1 MTPLRLLLLC
11 GVVAAGRRYLF
22 TAPKA
27 FFAGT
32 PERVCLTLFDVPET
46 GNLTLTFRRSESSP
60 TFAQHTQQVSGVA
73 GGSKET
79 CFEVQTP
86 ELDDFTMWMGL
97 EVTYPSAVN
106 YTISGNQYISVFSNN
121 APEDHVFI
129 QTDKY
134 VYKPGQVVRF
144 RVLSVN
150 GKLRPI
156 SEPLPQIYIESPAGT
171 RVAQWTNVTGQ
182 SGLVQ
187 LEMQLAGE
195 PSLGEWN
202 IHVATSGERRVT
214 KPFKVEEFVLPRFEV
229 NIQGP
234 SFILDDAEEVTLKVC
249 GRRPG
254 PTVPC
259 FESAAVTSASEKHWT
274 SLTGWRPPPNSQRMA
289 LKSRSRAPRRSP

>member
-156 SEPLPQIYIESPAGT
+156 SEP
-171 RVAQWTNVTGQ
+171 
-182 SGLVQ
+182 
-187 LEMQLAGE
+187 
-195 PSLGEWN
+195 
-202 IHVATSGERRVT
+202 TSGADCAVFRVSGSDLGFGKT
-214 KPFKVEEFVLPRFEV
+214 LDKPYRLEAT
-229 NIQGP
+229 
-234 SFILDDAEEVTLKVC
+234 AELTEDGTEVTIKGTKTFSIAYQELNLETDNLRSNYFK
-249 GRRPG
+249 PG
-254 PTVPC
+254 LPFT
-259 FESAAVTSASEKHWT
+259 
-274 SLTGWRPPPNSQRMA
+274 N
-289 LKSRSRAPRRSP
+289 